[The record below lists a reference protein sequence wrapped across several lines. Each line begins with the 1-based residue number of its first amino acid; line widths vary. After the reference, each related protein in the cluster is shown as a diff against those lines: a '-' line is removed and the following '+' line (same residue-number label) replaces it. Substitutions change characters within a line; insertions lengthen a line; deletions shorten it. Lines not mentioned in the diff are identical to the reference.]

1 MQRIINTSRD
11 NQQMH
16 IIPPTTPFFTIK
28 YSKQVY
34 HNTLTCWQLSMPTV
48 KLHTHALKCCCLW
61 SGDELWPSHLQ
72 FSILQAMRNCMGSL
86 VLLLE

>member
-28 YSKQVY
+28 YSKQV
-34 HNTLTCWQLSMPTV
+34 TCSVGYGTDISQYT
-48 KLHTHALKCCCLW
+48 
-61 SGDELWPSHLQ
+61 
-72 FSILQAMRNCMGSL
+72 GS
-86 VLLLE
+86 